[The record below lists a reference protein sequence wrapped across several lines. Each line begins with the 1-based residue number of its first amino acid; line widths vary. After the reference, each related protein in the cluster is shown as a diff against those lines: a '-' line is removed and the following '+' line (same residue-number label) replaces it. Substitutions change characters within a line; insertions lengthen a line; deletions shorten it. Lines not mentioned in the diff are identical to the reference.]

1 LLNRGF
7 KDGQLI
13 CESTHAS
20 EFAGEFHAYVFMMAV
35 PSVVLYQ
42 SVANHDETRAALV
55 SRPLTPMA
63 VIKFAGGQLW
73 MLSEMLKN
81 PELVL
86 KDRSVMVAMG
96 AMYIIFLIA
105 FLISR
110 HKKQRDS
117 KQFADGVICEFGSQ

>member
-1 LLNRGF
+1 MHIIYISWLCHQWFYTRDLADHN
-7 KDGQLI
+7 
-13 CESTHAS
+13 
-20 EFAGEFHAYVFMMAV
+20 
-35 PSVVLYQ
+35 
-42 SVANHDETRAALV
+42 ETLAALV
-55 SRPLTPMA
+55 SCPLTPTA

-86 KDRSVMVAMG
+86 KDRSVIVAMG
-96 AMYIIFLIA
+96 AMYTIFLIA

-117 KQFADGVICEFGSQ
+117 KQFADGVICELGSQ